1 MLGLRAMNRAIQ
13 AVAFALLLTGCGHD
27 IWNAGDLVKWVRNEA
42 VKNGCGPASVQLAD
56 WYVAKN
62 GQNVWPVECTHRQT
76 GESMKFDVGVNKV
89 WKSL

>member
-42 VKNGCGPASVQLAD
+42 VKNGCDPASVQLAD

-62 GQNVWPVECTHRQT
+62 RQNVWPVECTHRQT
-76 GESMKFDVGVNKV
+76 EESMKFYVGVNKV

>member
-42 VKNGCGPASVQLAD
+42 VKNGCDPASVQLAD
-56 WYVAKN
+56 WYVAKKRAERLA
-62 GQNVWPVECTHRQT
+62 GRVHTQADR
-76 GESMKFDVGVNKV
+76 GVNEV
-89 WKSL
+89 